1 MSKDLKIINKLLAN
15 QIQDHIQKNHSSES
29 NRFHSGNAVLKSTN
43 IIHHINRLKD
53 KSHYWLLSCRK
64 GFLQNPTSFM
74 EKVIDSRNIG
84 MELNITSAI
93 NSTRMAGI
101 IVNEEKLKAFVI
113 PSGTR

>member
-1 MSKDLKIINKLLAN
+1 
-15 QIQDHIQKNHSSES
+15 
-29 NRFHSGNAVLKSTN
+29 
-43 IIHHINRLKD
+43 
-53 KSHYWLLSCRK
+53 
-64 GFLQNPTSFM
+64 M

-84 MELNITSAI
+84 MKFNITSAI